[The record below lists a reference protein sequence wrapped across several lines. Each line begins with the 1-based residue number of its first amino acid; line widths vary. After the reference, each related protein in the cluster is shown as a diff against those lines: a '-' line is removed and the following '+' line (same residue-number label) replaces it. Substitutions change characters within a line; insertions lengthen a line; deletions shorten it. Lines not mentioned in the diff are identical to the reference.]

1 MAASTRSTVL
11 VCCALF
17 AYVLVMWGEWR
28 VMPTTTTPAASAE
41 SEASAEIA
49 ALRRRAQQ
57 LEALLAAAPKD
68 APPPP
73 RNGAADGAADDGAD
87 ARGAAEPAVEPYGER
102 CFDGADDFDRA
113 ALNMF
118 GHGLTEFSLSL
129 SLRVA
134 EPGDPCGELPMDS
147 AHFHS
152 GGCGLASGVRGFLK
166 DRDAWWHGRRTAGP
180 LGPRESLVAPRG
192 NTDEDRL
199 RRAFLDDAM
208 AKGSRSDWGLSLAR
222 DGALLFGYGHR
233 DFGTATDM
241 AGTARGEA
249 RPVRDT
255 TLRAPK
261 GDGGADLL
269 DGAWHDVVVAR
280 KRTSP
285 NRKKD
290 DVDPYGSPVTGP
302 HCTSEL
308 YVYVDGARRAGA
320 FAVSGGRTG
329 DSALNNAVTKA
340 GGSPGYKGSAP
351 PHPLAD
357 APLEVKL
364 GERFRGCLRDVA
376 LHAAALEPSAVARG
390 AKALA
395 LAAPRRPV
403 RKAPIPLYFY
413 SHSDAA
419 SREMRDRFVASI
431 RDGASDVVLREWVIG
446 ASKEDQTQRF
456 GTKIELVLRAI
467 RENPRDS
474 VVIVSDMDLR
484 FYKPMAP
491 VIDAYI
497 GVGDPYDVDIVFQR
511 DEDRSLQGNLG
522 FMARPRRRDPSS
534 TFETRRARRRSSAT
548 RPSRTSSAPRA
559 RSCSRTGR
567 GRRATRESSTGRSP
581 TPGST
586 ACRG

>member
-68 APPPP
+68 APPP
-73 RNGAADGAADDGAD
+73 RRDGAADGAA
-87 ARGAAEPAVEPYGER
+87 EPAAEPYGER

-134 EPGDPCGELPMDS
+134 EPGEPCGDLPTDES
-147 AHFHS
+147 PHFHS

-166 DRDAWWHGRRTAGP
+166 DRDAW
-180 LGPRESLVAPRG
+180 
-192 NTDEDRL
+192 
-199 RRAFLDDAM
+199 
-208 AKGSRSDWGLSLAR
+208 SDWGLSLAR

-269 DGAWHDVVVAR
+269 DGAWHDVVVVR

-290 DVDPYGSPVTGP
+290 DVDPYGSPVVGP

-308 YVYVDGARRAGA
+308 YVYVDGARRAGS

-351 PHPLAD
+351 LHRGRA
-357 APLEVKL
+357 LEVKL
-364 GERFRGCLRDVA
+364 GGGS
-376 LHAAALEPSAVARG
+376 AAASG
-390 AKALA
+390 T
-395 LAAPRRPV
+395 
-403 RKAPIPLYFY
+403 
-413 SHSDAA
+413 DAA
-419 SREMRDRFVASI
+419 SRDMRDKFVASI

-497 GVGDPYDVDIVFQR
+497 GVGDPYDVDIALKCNKAVADVFRTTGEIMQQNRPGATGDQR
-511 DEDRSLQGNLG
+511 IINRALANPWVYG
-522 FMARPRRRDPSS
+522 MPRLKWAVLPSEIATNS
-534 TFETRRARRRSSAT
+534 VVNDHTKDAMYGANFNNWVLFHANDYGRA
-548 RPSRTSSAPRA
+548 
-559 RSCSRTGR
+559 GL
-567 GRRATRESSTGRSP
+567 ESSKARIAKMKLLTDAENMVAQNADARKPRDRWPYVGPEERRVFPSE
-581 TPGST
+581 TEG
-586 ACRG
+586 G